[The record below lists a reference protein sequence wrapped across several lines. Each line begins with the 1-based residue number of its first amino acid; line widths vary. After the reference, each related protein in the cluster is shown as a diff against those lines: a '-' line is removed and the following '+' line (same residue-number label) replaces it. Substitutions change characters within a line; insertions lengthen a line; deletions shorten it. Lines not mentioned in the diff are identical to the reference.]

1 MADRKT
7 ALRNIAVGDI
17 FHAEA
22 PNGASLICLT
32 RRVTETIIYARRV
45 TTQSYHEFDRATGV
59 EECERDPCT
68 IDSATPLPADI
79 HRIILGLDRKYRE
92 AEYRRAEDPDRPWD
106 PGESRLTD
114 DQKRG
119 LLFVVSFYRENP
131 I

>member
-32 RRVTETIIYARRV
+32 RSVTETKIHARRV
-45 TTQSYHEFDRATGV
+45 TTQSYHEFDRTTGV
-59 EECERDPCT
+59 EECERNPCT
-68 IDSATPLPADI
+68 IDSVAPLPPDI
-79 HRIILGLDRKYRE
+79 QNIILGLDRKYRE
-92 AEYRRAEDPDRPWD
+92 AEYQRAEYPDKPWD

-114 DQKRG
+114 DQKRA
-119 LLFVVSFYRENP
+119 LLFVGSFHRENP